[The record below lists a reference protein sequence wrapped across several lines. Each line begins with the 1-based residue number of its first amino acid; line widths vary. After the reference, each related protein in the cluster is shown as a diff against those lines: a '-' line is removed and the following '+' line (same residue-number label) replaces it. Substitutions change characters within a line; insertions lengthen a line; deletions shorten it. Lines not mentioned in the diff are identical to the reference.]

1 MDRRSFIKIAAAS
14 ALAVGAKGANA
25 AIFDGENYRNAM
37 QQDDAGL
44 SVRFLGTGAA
54 DWFDKDERGEYRRL
68 SSVLLEGHI
77 IIDFTPSAKDM
88 IPPMAHPDTI
98 FYTHSHGD
106 HYNPKAAIELGIKRV
121 YLSNTW
127 YDCAVADFTREAK
140 KLKVSAPEI
149 IPLYVGQ
156 SVEVGGV
163 RFTPAPANH
172 ATAKRYE
179 QPLIYVVE
187 KGHVRLLYAT
197 DTATLPA
204 YTTRWLNIDRH
215 VAEAKPLTAIIME
228 ATMGMGHNED
238 YRLFTHSSVFD
249 VERMV
254 KVLTS
259 TKRYTPPVGQ
269 PVYLTHMARTMHGT
283 QAELDAQLPAPL
295 KAAYDGLE
303 VIFR

>member
-140 KLKVSAPEI
+140 KLKVSAPDL

-156 SVEVGGV
+156 SVEVDGV

-228 ATMGMGHNED
+228 AKMGMGHNED

-283 QAELDAQLPAPL
+283 QAELDAQLPTPL

-303 VIFR
+303 VIFK